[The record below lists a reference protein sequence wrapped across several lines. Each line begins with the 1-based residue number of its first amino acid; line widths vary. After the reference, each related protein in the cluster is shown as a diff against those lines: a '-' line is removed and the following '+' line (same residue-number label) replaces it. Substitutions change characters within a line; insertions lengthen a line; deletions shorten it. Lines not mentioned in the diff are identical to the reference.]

1 MPSRARRSKSPPPLD
16 ARESPP
22 SPHPQHPP
30 RPPTGDPVPAA
41 PKGFPQA
48 PRLGPESPSWTPT
61 TRTRPP
67 RATPWFRYT
76 KMVAREVKTIA
87 DGGHPAKGS
96 PVRMSLTPRIPDLR
110 ISYPR
115 RKPTAAA
122 SQAIRAGSLLH
133 ILTDQVWVVKW
144 HKTVKV
150 ARKCWWGTFYYGGS
164 PCHAFLLTKKGPV

>member
-1 MPSRARRSKSPPPLD
+1 MLENPLHRPIPNTPP
-16 ARESPP
+16 AANWR
-22 SPHPQHPP
+22 P
-30 RPPTGDPVPAA
+30 RPRRPSGLPP
-41 PKGFPQA
+41 G
-48 PRLGPESPSWTPT
+48 PRLGPEPPSWTPT
-61 TRTRPP
+61 SRTRPP

-96 PVRMSLTPRIPDLR
+96 PVRMSLTPQIPDLR

-115 RKPTAAA
+115 RKPTADA

-133 ILTDQVWVVKW
+133 ILTDHVWVVKW